1 MLPRD
6 GGGHLP
12 LHLAAH
18 LHPRAATRHDRHRV
32 LANALPHRAAHQLA
46 AAAQGAAAGGGELPV
61 GAGAGEGAACGSGSR
76 QGQGAAGPHGP
87 VCEPAP
93 SAKPASAEPLDCRL
107 SFPSK

>member
-18 LHPRAATRHDRHRV
+18 LHPRAAARHDRHRV
-32 LANALPHRAAHQLA
+32 LANALPHRAAHQLT

-61 GAGAGEGAACGSGSR
+61 GAGVGGRGCLWLCPQAGSG
-76 QGQGAAGPHGP
+76 
-87 VCEPAP
+87 E
-93 SAKPASAEPLDCRL
+93 
-107 SFPSK
+107 